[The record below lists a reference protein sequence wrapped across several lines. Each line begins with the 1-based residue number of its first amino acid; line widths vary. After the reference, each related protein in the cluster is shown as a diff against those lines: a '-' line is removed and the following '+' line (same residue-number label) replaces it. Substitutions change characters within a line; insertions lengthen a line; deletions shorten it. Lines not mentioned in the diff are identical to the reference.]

1 MIGPNATLHG
11 ALLYFQSR
19 GLKPEWDI
27 KREDEL
33 KKKQEAERLAAEAKA
48 KKQRKIAELMP
59 KKDETMAQKLENYG
73 SIHSLL
79 TKKVKKS
86 INHGGLADKLE
97 AWYTKHGMADK
108 ADDRPHLLEL
118 AAKYAEH
125 PDLIFRRLAL
135 KYHVK
140 D

>member
-1 MIGPNATLHG
+1 
-11 ALLYFQSR
+11 
-19 GLKPEWDI
+19 
-27 KREDEL
+27 
-33 KKKQEAERLAAEAKA
+33 
-48 KKQRKIAELMP
+48 
-59 KKDETMAQKLENYG
+59 MAQKLENYG

-79 TKKVKKS
+79 IKKVKKS

-97 AWYTKHGMADK
+97 AWYIKHGMPEK
-108 ADDRPHLLEL
+108 AEDRPHLLEL

-125 PDLIFRRLAL
+125 PDLVFHRLAL